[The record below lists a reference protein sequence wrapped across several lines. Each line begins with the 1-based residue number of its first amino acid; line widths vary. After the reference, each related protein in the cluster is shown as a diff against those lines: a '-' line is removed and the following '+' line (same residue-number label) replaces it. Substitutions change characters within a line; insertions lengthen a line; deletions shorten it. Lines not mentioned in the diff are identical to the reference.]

1 MTTKCPDDQ
10 CDYEPTDGLLDRN
23 GYETRKCC
31 NCGDVAEVFVGSCYD
46 EFDGP
51 SLLSNGRGG
60 FSPAAMS

>member
-31 NCGDVAEVFVGSCYD
+31 NCGDVAEFQVYD
-46 EFDGP
+46 PNECGLTAEDLIG
-51 SLLSNGRGG
+51 GR
-60 FSPAAMS
+60 S